1 MRGKDK
7 VACWNSQMLDD
18 FRRVPVREEAVRAEV
33 FVYLDEM
40 QFALGFLAGSGS
52 ARFAIAN
59 DPASRGD
66 PSRIKEGPESQN
78 YRGRIAA
85 GIGDQFRVAHGLA
98 I

>member
-7 VACWNSQMLDD
+7 VARWNSQMLDD
-18 FRRVPVREEAVRAEV
+18 FRRVPVREEAVGAEV
-33 FVYLDEM
+33 FVDLDEM

-66 PSRIKEGPESQN
+66 PSCFDEGPKSEN
-78 YRGRIAA
+78 YRRRIAP
-85 GIGDQFRVAHGLA
+85 GIGDQVRVADRLA